1 MFYRKRGRV
10 PAPAHVTGG
19 HTVGKFGHG
28 GILPEGSTY
37 DGQLRPWLKTRGKG
51 TSRAAHETPQFP
63 TAPRR
68 SPRAEMSGDGDA
80 AGIYRR
86 WVPEGGIEYIP
97 SKRTFHAQQGEH
109 TRPAPHTR
117 DESLRYFD
125 SQPKKVVNIDANPL
139 AAQGKSSRDIHDVLS
154 PGGVSAAGELNRPTI
169 SPRRHPSMGAIP
181 SMAPSSPNHALAR
194 KTGTDQCPIVPVSA
208 DMPTTAAPPPTL
220 AQRRRLRKLVAIHG
234 SSVFNHLRENG
245 DSGWRGPQHD
255 RRGSV
260 ARKLA
265 AGDDIVGIGAFAKG
279 FTEKVGPGRDYS
291 GAAKQDRDLFGNG
304 EGTGD
309 FVNQQRKGMAPERDY
324 AAAAQQDRALFD
336 TTQGVADFANGG
348 TERGESMARD
358 YADGARLDRVLFGG
372 TGSDMGTF
380 ATGNSKRAA
389 PTSGRDYSRA
399 VNGDHGMF
407 GSAAGGIAALATGHG
422 ARSPERA
429 ARSKQHFTPR
439 TPYPTS
445 GGLGAFANGG
455 GTTGLDSSRR
465 ASGQHNTQ
473 MRLRGDGTVVM
484 SRAQDIAS
492 GFLAP
497 GLRITPNGVDVVS
510 RAEYEEQRKAMA
522 KSIRK
527 KFAAKSHSYVSWRRA
542 WSSFQWRV
550 LTAVQSVVE
559 TPGIQ
564 WAATKHRN
572 ALHQARLPRGW
583 QASASHCPAADA
595 MWEVARHRGQCRE
608 SMCRQASCRRVEGSR
623 FA

>member
-97 SKRTFHAQQGEH
+97 SKRTFHAQQGEY

-234 SSVFNHLRENG
+234 SSVFNTCGRT
-245 DSGWRGPQHD
+245 
-255 RRGSV
+255 
-260 ARKLA
+260 ATA
-265 AGDDIVGIGAFAKG
+265 AG
-279 FTEKVGPGRDYS
+279 
-291 GAAKQDRDLFGNG
+291 AALSTTV
-304 EGTGD
+304 EAPSPESWPLGTISSAS
-309 FVNQQRKGMAPERDY
+309 VHSRKGSRK
-324 AAAAQQDRALFD
+324 RWVLGV
-336 TTQGVADFANGG
+336 TTQVPRSKTG
-348 TERGESMARD
+348 TCS
-358 YADGARLDRVLFGG
+358 
-372 TGSDMGTF
+372 
-380 ATGNSKRAA
+380 ATG
-389 PTSGRDYSRA
+389 
-399 VNGDHGMF
+399 
-407 GSAAGGIAALATGHG
+407 
-422 ARSPERA
+422 
-429 ARSKQHFTPR
+429 
-439 TPYPTS
+439 
-445 GGLGAFANGG
+445 
-455 GTTGLDSSRR
+455 
-465 ASGQHNTQ
+465 
-473 MRLRGDGTVVM
+473 
-484 SRAQDIAS
+484 RAQ
-492 GFLAP
+492 
-497 GLRITPNGVDVVS
+497 
-510 RAEYEEQRKAMA
+510 
-522 KSIRK
+522 
-527 KFAAKSHSYVSWRRA
+527 
-542 WSSFQWRV
+542 
-550 LTAVQSVVE
+550 
-559 TPGIQ
+559 
-564 WAATKHRN
+564 AT
-572 ALHQARLPRGW
+572 
-583 QASASHCPAADA
+583 S
-595 MWEVARHRGQCRE
+595 
-608 SMCRQASCRRVEGSR
+608 
-623 FA
+623 